1 MTVLRGALL
10 LAMPSISQGSFAQAE
25 FEPLLCM
32 RGEVLVADDFENLG
46 AIPERWFFREEWTV
60 AEGAMTR
67 TDVAGKNRRVFIRK
81 PRYRDCIIELKF
93 AFRGASEIRIMT
105 GTPGKY
111 NAVVILW
118 PHGFRVTT
126 ARDQSA
132 PHFPTIHGE
141 CAQHFEPNRFYSF
154 MMEIRGPE
162 ILVRV
167 GDDEHVVVG
176 RHPILARERD
186 YFALQVDQPGA
197 TFDDV
202 RLTSAN
208 GEGEG
213 WPATRKKLGRHQLVR
228 PWLPHDAEE
237 QRRVRETIA
246 RDKLYRSSEEFREKV
261 ARVESM
267 KKLAAQAYPEVF
279 WSVKERRKKIDLERR
294 RLLEE
299 DPVYRALREG
309 INKLKRAEVEMLHLL
324 HSKLKDLP
332 EAQYH
337 LALAKARAKAKETTA
352 FQMVVANREVTEAR
366 MRVRYPQLEKSNE
379 DLLAEGRAARV
390 EVAATPEFKAIC
402 GRIADAVRSEKI
414 AVAEVADSLRMT
426 FAKTRTNK

>member
-1 MTVLRGALL
+1 MTGRRGASLFAIL
-10 LAMPSISQGSFAQAE
+10 FFSLECFAQAE
-25 FEPLLCM
+25 FEPLLCT
-32 RGEVLVADDFENLG
+32 RGEVLVADDFEDLG
-46 AIPERWFFREEWTV
+46 AVPERWFFREEWTV
-60 AEGAMTR
+60 AKGAMTR
-67 TDVAGKNRRVFIRK
+67 TEVAGKNQRVFIRK

-93 AFRGASEIRIMT
+93 AFRGASEIRVMT

-118 PHGFRVTT
+118 PHGFRVAT

-132 PHFPTIHGE
+132 SHFPTIHGE
-141 CAQHFEPNRFYSF
+141 CAQHFEPNRFYSL
-154 MMEIRGPE
+154 MIEIRGSE

-197 TFDDV
+197 AFDDV
-202 RLTSAN
+202 RLTSAS

-213 WPATRKKLGRHQLVR
+213 WPATRRKLDRIQLVR
-228 PWLPHDAEE
+228 PWLPHDADE

-246 RDKLYRSSEEFREKV
+246 RDQLYRSSEEFREKV
-261 ARVESM
+261 ARVQAR
-267 KKLAAQAYPEVF
+267 KKLAVQAYPEVF

-294 RLLEE
+294 RLADE
-299 DPVYRALREG
+299 DPVYRALRDG

-324 HSKLKDLP
+324 HPKLEDLP

-337 LALAKARAKAKETTA
+337 LALAKARAKSKETTA

-379 DLLAEGRAARV
+379 DLQAEGRAARA
-390 EVAATPEFKAIC
+390 EVAATPEFKAIA
-402 GRIADAVRSEKI
+402 GRVADAVRSEKN
-414 AVAEVADSLRMT
+414 AVAEAAASLRMT
-426 FAKTRTNK
+426 FAETRTNK